1 MILTIPQTRA
11 LDYLEDDKTREVLF
25 GGSAGPGKTTLGCYW
40 QLKRR
45 LKIKESV
52 GLLGRSTLK
61 TLKETTLVTFHR
73 VAKSQGIRLGTHY
86 KMFGPSEL
94 HFFNGSKI
102 ILKDLFFYPQDPDCD
117 ELGSL
122 ELTDAFID
130 EASQINYIVKNVLKS
145 RIRLKDYEGNDM
157 LPKILYATNPG
168 KNWTKTEFYDA
179 AIRGTLQNSKQFVPA
194 LLHTNKHISK
204 YYKENLQGLPQALRE
219 RLLGGNWNYSDDPT
233 QLMRSI
239 DIENIF
245 KNKFVEATGR
255 KWITADIARMGNDK
269 VVIRV
274 WHGWRV
280 LERQVFTKLKV
291 TESAD
296 KIKTLAYKH
305 SIPMSHVVVD
315 EDGIGG
321 GVVDI
326 LGCKGFIANASPDD
340 GYKNK
345 NNYNFAS
352 AKDQCGWYLADRI
365 NNNEVY
371 EEAEPDVIQ
380 LVSEELAQIKNA
392 GLNKDMKNK
401 LVTKDKISAEIGRS
415 PDDSDT
421 YLIRAWCDLG
431 IKYGPGIVTGRSS
444 APVTSNRRTI

>member
-1 MILTIPQTRA
+1 MKLTIPQTRA
-11 LDYLEDDKTREVLF
+11 LDFLEDDKTREVLF
-25 GGSAGPGKTTLGCYW
+25 GGAAGPGKSTLGCYW

-73 VAKSQGIRLGTHY
+73 VAKMQGIKLGTHY
-86 KMFGPSEL
+86 RMFGPSEL

-102 ILKDLFFYPQDPDCD
+102 ILKDLFYYPQDPDCD

-122 ELTDAFID
+122 ELTDAFVD

-145 RIRLKDYEGNDM
+145 RIRLKGPNDEE
-157 LPKILYATNPG
+157 LVPKILYATNPG

-179 AIRGTLQNSKQFVPA
+179 AIRGVLQNSKQFVPA
-194 LLHTNKHISK
+194 LLDSNTHISK
-204 YYKENLQGLPQALRE
+204 YYRENLQGLPMSLRE

-245 KNKFVEATGR
+245 KNAFVPADG
-255 KWITADIARMGNDK
+255 KKYITADIARMGVDK

-280 LERQVFTKLKV
+280 LERQAFTKLKI

-296 KIKTLAYKH
+296 KIKALANKYH
-305 SIPMSHVVVD
+305 IPMSHVMCD

-345 NNYNFAS
+345 NNFNFAT
-352 AKDQCGWYLADRI
+352 AKDQCGWYLADRVL
-365 NNNEVY
+365 NNEVY
-371 EEAEPDVIQ
+371 EEADADVIQ
-380 LVSEELAQIKNA
+380 LLTEELAQIKNA
-392 GLNKDMKNK
+392 GLNKDNKNK
-401 LVTKDKISAEIGRS
+401 LVAKDKISAEIGRS

-421 YLIRAWCDLG
+421 YLMRAWFDLG
-431 IKYGPGIVTGRSS
+431 VKYGPGIVTGRSRQE
-444 APVTSNRRTI
+444 VTNRRFE